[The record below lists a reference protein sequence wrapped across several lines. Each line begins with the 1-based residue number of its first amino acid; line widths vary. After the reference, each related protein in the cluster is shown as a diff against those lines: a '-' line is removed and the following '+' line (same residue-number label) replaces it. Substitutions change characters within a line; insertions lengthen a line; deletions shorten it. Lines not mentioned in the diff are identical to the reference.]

1 MGGGGGGV
9 TGLDGAGENEVSS
22 ATTTNL
28 GVSGL
33 ELILNNCSRKL
44 KLIPFFNIQ
53 ISIVHDDL

>member
-1 MGGGGGGV
+1 
-9 TGLDGAGENEVSS
+9 
-22 ATTTNL
+22 L